1 MTPTSTSACPKRCA
15 ALSLLVLGGV
25 AVLSPAPARAQ
36 VPPPTVVQLQQEI
49 RKRDALIE
57 NLLHRV
63 EALERQEAGTRPA
76 PRPAAATARQAP
88 RPASRAVT
96 ASTGSTSAGST
107 STGSAQAAEAPPVP
121 PATAAAAAPAP
132 GQFKV
137 DAQAAERAL
146 ERTLTASGALLVP
159 YGSAEVEPA
168 FSYVR
173 REIPNLVLFTNNR
186 NEFTGSFG
194 LRVGLPWES
203 QLSLGIPYIG
213 VTQQTIDNFVS
224 PPQQVASGSGAAF
237 GDLTLGLSKTL
248 LHQRGW
254 LPDLIGAI
262 SYEAPTGPLSV
273 NRIALPGSG
282 QNRLGFSLTALKRQD
297 PLAFVASVGYSKAF
311 EQSHFNPGDQFS
323 VLGGVYLATSPETS
337 LSASLLQVFGQAPT
351 LDGVNVTGGNTVQTT
366 LLLGAS
372 SILGR
377 GTLLNLQLGI
387 GLTRDAPKY
396 SVILSFPIRFALR

>member
-25 AVLSPAPARAQ
+25 AVLIPASARAQ
-36 VPPPTVVQLQQEI
+36 VSPPTILQLQREI
-49 RKRDALIE
+49 HKRDALIE

-63 EALERQEAGTRPA
+63 EALEGQGAGTKPA
-76 PRPAAATARQAP
+76 PRHAAVTARQPPPPAP
-88 RPASRAVT
+88 RAV
-96 ASTGSTSAGST
+96 AASAGSAPAT
-107 STGSAQAAEAPPVP
+107 EAPPVP
-121 PATAAAAAPAP
+121 PAAASAAQPAP

-137 DAQAAERAL
+137 DAQAAQRAL
-146 ERTLTASGALLVP
+146 ERTLTATGALLVP

-168 FSYVR
+168 FGYAR
-173 REIPNLVLFTNNR
+173 REIPTLALFTQER
-186 NEFTGSFG
+186 NEFTGSVG

-203 QLSLGIPYIG
+203 QLSLGIPYVG
-213 VTQQTIDNFVS
+213 VTQQIIANFVS
-224 PPQQVASGSGAAF
+224 PPQQVTSGSGASF

-248 LHQRGW
+248 LHQSGW

-262 SYEAPTGPLSV
+262 SYEAPTGPQSV
-273 NRIALPGSG
+273 NRVALPGSG

-297 PLAFVASVGYSKAF
+297 PLAFVLSVGYTKAF
-311 EQSHFNPGDQFS
+311 EQSHINPGDQLS

-351 LDGVNVTGGNTVQTT
+351 LDGVSLTGANTVQSI
-366 LLLGAS
+366 LLLGVS

-396 SVILSFPIRFALR
+396 SVVLSFPIRFALR

>member
-1 MTPTSTSACPKRCA
+1 MTPTRMSACPKRCA

-25 AVLSPAPARAQ
+25 AVLIPAAARAQ
-36 VPPPTVVQLQQEI
+36 VSPPTVVQLQQEI

-63 EALERQEAGTRPA
+63 EALERQESGTRPA
-76 PRPAAATARQAP
+76 PRPAVATTRQPP
-88 RPASRAVT
+88 RPASRTVT
-96 ASTGSTSAGST
+96 AGAGSVRAT
-107 STGSAQAAEAPPVP
+107 EAPPVP
-121 PATAAAAAPAP
+121 PQAAAAAQPAP

-173 REIPNLVLFTNNR
+173 REIPNLVLFTNKR
-186 NEFTGSFG
+186 NEYTGSIG

-213 VTQQTIDNFVS
+213 VTQQVIDNFVA
-224 PPQQVASGSGAAF
+224 PPQQVASGSGASF

-282 QNRLGFSLTALKRQD
+282 QNRLGFSLTALTRQD
-297 PLAFVASVGYSKAF
+297 PLAFVASVGYAKAF
-311 EQSHFNPGDQFS
+311 EQSHFNPGDQLS
-323 VLGGVYLATSPETS
+323 VLAGVYLATSPQTS
-337 LSASLLQVFGQAPT
+337 LSASLLQVFGQTPT
-351 LDGVNVTGGNTVQTT
+351 LDGVNVTGGNTVQST
-366 LLLGAS
+366 LLLGVS

-387 GLTRDAPKY
+387 GLTSDAPKY
-396 SVILSFPIRFALR
+396 SVVLSFPIRFALR